1 MNKRFLALFLSISL
15 VASMFSCIPVL
26 AEESP
31 NFTAGTIA
39 KEETLI
45 GLEGSAS
52 WLKSA
57 TNKGVND
64 ASWVLSRVTEGS
76 ECITY
81 GVAPESR
88 YYTLNDD
95 GVYREHTYFTNGLAK
110 AMRCSAETVGG
121 VYTEYNATTL
131 EKTYYKMNG
140 KDVATDD
147 DGNMVVDRVVKE
159 FSAAQN
165 GGGKYIKSTYYDD
178 RTVHDGYGYD
188 TNGAYKYT
196 LGANPQKE
204 RIEKARYYED
214 LVYSFLTGTEVTD
227 IFFGGQ
233 YTSPYLRTS
242 NYQVFISNSASSL
255 FDEENMVYHFQNDF
269 NGVQA
274 SPDNVNTF
282 VQHIHFDEPQQA
294 AMVGIRILDPVSAL
308 ITTNANYYNCNRISL
323 YSVYGSTPSLDDHIP
338 VGLVADYSI
347 DNNTGSGF
355 SADSTVWKDIS
366 GNGND
371 VTVAKD
377 ENNYFTEDG
386 YVSYG
391 KKNNFPQAVVD
402 VINSDEF
409 TVEFIIDDYDNMG
422 TESIVSVL
430 NDSSD
435 MFGAYIQTDNLQN
448 LTDDKFYFKT
458 SERLMTFGNGR
469 PVVGSANDKIPAKLV
484 SLVYSKENPTT
495 IYVNGELAGTTS
507 ASTVNCKATDL
518 FFGHDGDTTAYGG
531 GSRKSSVIYK
541 NIRFYDRAIS
551 TVDML
556 HNTNVDGIGEKYVS
570 VAQPRTNIVGDI
582 ALIKEINSKAELD
595 EMLAADS
602 LPSNAIFTVN
612 SSLEVVDANGVA
624 FTDVKSVIN
633 ALDYKILPVFK
644 ISDTQT
650 ADKLSVIYKRYNF
663 YDLAVMGSEEVVKY
677 ARTKDVIIRGVIDY
691 TSTYTSALTDAQIS
705 DVITESNRNKGTLVV
720 LSKEAATPEAIKTLF
735 QSMTNVWLLAG
746 DSLTEAERY
755 SSLLSGATGVIS
767 DDFDELL
774 DIACNKLAKNT
785 LTRASSN
792 VAHRGLSGVAP
803 ENTVY
808 AVQRA
813 FEEGAQ
819 MVEID
824 LFLTTDN
831 EIILTHDV
839 NTSFTCDK
847 ALEVKESSL
856 DQLKDLWVVR
866 NNSGLEFPEEEW
878 QRLATLDE
886 MFEAFKDTDLCF
898 LLEFKDTRPEAVIRT
913 KEIIEE
919 YGMQGRCVALSKAPS
934 TLNTFVE
941 QMPEMKLALLD
952 ENNNGLLPKTDT
964 DSGII
969 NVMEHLGPYNA
980 YLNTKYDLYGRSA
993 GRTMLIRGLSIT
1005 CWTLKTEALYNQ
1017 YALWGYPALMGD
1029 YADYMSYYPRNLHF
1043 SGVTN
1048 GATVKRTDT
1057 LTVDASLELYKST
1070 KPCFDDLEFE
1080 FIEGSDIIGINGNT
1094 MYFKGAGKVT
1104 FIPKIKAVGGTSV
1117 YTLYA
1122 EPVTITV
1129 TSNDSVKTQVNGN
1142 NKISYKLIP
1151 KGGAT
1156 SADFDQKGV
1165 FSEYNQLNYDVY
1177 PKIYRETQDS
1187 TGAVISTEVTPST
1200 SETEVDYKTMT
1211 TNTNLNLGAVNH
1223 TVDRFYDTD
1232 STGKIIT
1239 KIYGH
1244 DSKGYYYVDS
1254 EGVDNKH
1261 YLSTWDRRYV
1271 LRYDLAAPVKIH
1283 DILIGTHEND
1293 NRRTGSYKIYAS
1305 NDADNLISDENLVF
1319 TYLDETE
1326 TLKNAK
1332 LHNIHIEDGV
1342 EAKHFAMV
1350 ILNPISYNSEDYT
1363 SVGTNKLYLPSVRIT
1378 AFRIYGEGAISSYQ
1392 TSNDVSLL
1400 NSVTDESV
1408 VGNIDEIKYY
1418 EMKNGEFSLVADLS
1432 NNAKK
1437 GMLIDKAI
1445 AKEDWNES
1453 KIDFKAGTNGDTAT
1467 YEYYTDG
1474 SMAYMDI
1481 VYKISTSDKI
1491 KSIVVANHGTTH
1503 RRNGYYILTAS
1514 NSRENLFD
1522 NPDYCATIKN
1532 YDNQHQYQRV
1542 DLPSVSYKY
1551 VGMRVYDPESSLTHD
1566 ANDFKNRYFRIH
1578 EFNVFGEKA
1587 VDSTEGSGVDNY
1599 NAAIGGVSNLLENKL
1614 PISKTAYNNGI
1625 SRDFA
1630 VSGGSNG
1637 KGGLT
1642 SLTTLAYDGADVLW
1656 SGANYVNSDKT
1667 AIIDDETKVYQQMNF
1682 ELDGEAVISKIG
1694 VYGHYRSDLTP
1705 SHFKLSFA
1713 DSESELFKDSAVT
1726 YDIYNSSGYVIID
1739 PKVAPTAKYFAIRVI
1754 CAVQNS
1760 ALSNELAASAHYGRI
1775 GHIALI
1781 GEYTETAGEVSA
1793 SATDEFASSVSTS
1806 VKYSGVKD
1814 VNGNYAANG
1823 AKATVSAD
1831 AEVTVNETKY
1841 GFIGWS
1847 DGSAIVSEEP
1857 EYTFSVSSEGKNLI
1871 AQYATYL
1878 PVSFIGRGN
1887 RPVYEA
1893 LVLPGRTLTEAD
1905 LTAAKSA
1912 ADVFFGYKF
1921 SSLQNEDSYYL
1932 STPITEATVINAVYV
1947 RDAETKYSVAVDGV
1961 DLDES
1966 YSFDSRLTVKS
1977 STGDKVL
1984 WKINDANYDIS
1995 SETVLYV
2002 FGEIDIVA
2010 EEKPEDMDENAPF
2023 VSILGALVDRDSYVI
2038 FAHAYSGGK
2047 DISKLGV
2054 KFINGRSRDELSD
2067 IAWDDEILSGIKF
2080 KDAAIIGKKELMATL
2095 YGTRAGTVRMAQ
2107 AYAVFSDNSIVYGA
2121 NTTKT
2126 QNF

>member
-1 MNKRFLALFLSISL
+1 MNKRFLSLILSISII
-15 VASMFSCIPVL
+15 ASIFSCIPVL

-188 TNGAYKYT
+188 SNGAYKYT

-242 NYQVFISNSASSL
+242 NYQVFISNSAASL

-308 ITTNANYYNCNRISL
+308 ISTNANYYNCNRISL

-377 ENNYFTEDG
+377 ENNYFTENG

-391 KKNNFPQAVVD
+391 KKNYFPQEVVD

-409 TVEFIIDDYDNMG
+409 TVEFVIDDYDNMG

-435 MFGAYIQTDNLQN
+435 MFGAYIQTNSLND

-458 SERLMTFGNGR
+458 SERLMTSGNGR

-484 SLVYSKENPTT
+484 SLVYSKGNPTT

-582 ALIKEINSKAELD
+582 ALIRDINSKAELD
-595 EMLAADS
+595 EMLSADA

-612 SSLEVVDANGVA
+612 SSLDVVDANGVA

-650 ADKLSVIYKRYNF
+650 ADKLSVLYKRYNF

-856 DQLKDLWVVR
+856 AQLKDLWVVR

-1080 FIEGSDIIGINGNT
+1080 FIEGSDIIGIDGNT

-1104 FIPKIKAVGGTSV
+1104 FVPKIKAVGGTSV

-1142 NKISYKLIP
+1142 NKVSYKLIP

-1156 SADFDQKGV
+1156 SADFDRKGV
-1165 FSEYNQLNYDVY
+1165 FSEYSQLNYDIY
-1177 PKIYRETQDS
+1177 PKIYRETQDAS
-1187 TGAVISTEVTPST
+1187 GIITSTEVVPST

-1244 DSKGYYYVDS
+1244 DSNGYYYVDS

-1332 LHNIHIEDGV
+1332 LHSIHIEDGV

-1363 SVGTNKLYLPSVRIT
+1363 SVGTNKFYLPSVRIT

-1408 VGNIDEIKYY
+1408 VGSIDEIKYY
-1418 EMKNGEFSLVADLS
+1418 EKKNGEFSLVADLS

-1532 YDNQHQYQRV
+1532 YENQHQYQRV

-1578 EFNVFGEKA
+1578 EFNVFGEKT
-1587 VDSTEGSGVDNY
+1587 VESTEGSGVDNY

-1614 PISKTAYNNGI
+1614 PISKVAYNNGAT
-1625 SRDFA
+1625 RDFA

-1642 SLTTLAYDGADVLW
+1642 ALTTLAYDGTDVIW

-1667 AIIDDETKVYQQMNF
+1667 AIIDDETKTYQQMNF
-1682 ELDGEAVISKIG
+1682 ELDGEAAISKIG

-1726 YDIYNSSGYVIID
+1726 YDIHNNSGYIIID
-1739 PKVAPTAKYFAIRVI
+1739 PKTAPKAKYFAIRVI
-1754 CAVQNS
+1754 CAVQNT
-1760 ALSNELAASAHYGRI
+1760 ALSNDLAASAHYGRI

-1857 EYTFSVSSEGKNLI
+1857 EYTFSVSSEGKSLI
-1871 AQYATYL
+1871 PQYATYL

-1887 RPVYEA
+1887 RLVYETS
-1893 LVLPGRTLTEAD
+1893 VLPGKTLTEAD

-1921 SSLQNEDSYYL
+1921 SELQNEDSYYL
-1932 STPITEATVINAVYV
+1932 STPITEATAINAVYV
-1947 RDAETKYSVAVDGV
+1947 RDAETKYNVTVDGV
-1961 DLDES
+1961 ELDES
-1966 YSFDSRLTVKS
+1966 YSFDSRLTIKS

-2010 EEKPEDMDENAPF
+2010 EEKPEDMDEKAPF

-2038 FAHAYSGGK
+2038 FAHVYSGSK
-2047 DISKLGV
+2047 DVSKLGV
-2054 KFINGRSRDELSD
+2054 KFINGRSNEALKD
-2067 IAWDDEILSGIKF
+2067 IAWDDEVLSYIKF
-2080 KDAAIIGKKELMATL
+2080 KEVAIIGKKELMATL

-2107 AYAVFSDNSIVYGA
+2107 AYAEFSDNSIVYGA